1 MLSMGV
7 MLLVDGQLAAWLQ
20 LFLGVNDT
28 DIIDDSDFFLRVL
41 QEKGPNPIKAMPCR
55 ATTAG
60 IV

>member
-7 MLLVDGQLAAWLQ
+7 VLLVDGQLAAWLQ

-28 DIIDDSDFFLRVL
+28 DIIDDGDFFLRVP
-41 QEKGPNPIKAMPCR
+41 QEKGPNPIKAMPYR

-60 IV
+60 MV